1 MSDAVSGYLQQ
12 ISAAL
17 HGRKAV
23 EIAALIALPHSGF
36 TSDDRALASQVETST
51 DIAKTCYK
59 SLRVDQPLSEA
70 VSGRLSCLSALVRG
84 EYDTAY
90 KSIHA
95 AFNSLLDFMGG
106 NTDFPFL
113 AGMLARLASDLRI
126 IAAVADTHKAER
138 ERVSNPCLR
147 ECQNSITRGFTLI
160 AKDRLPITDPACK
173 KRYLFSITN
182 TLFKIY
188 FRLNTLQLMGKLIKL
203 VDSPSVMANLKAFPC
218 CDVVIYKFYVG
229 RLNMFEDRLE
239 DARECLRYALRYTPL
254 SQKKNRQLILS
265 SLVPIEMCQGIL
277 PNDALGKKYGLQ
289 VFTQLGNA
297 VRVGNLRDFNNLFEE
312 NKPSFIKLG
321 VYLVIEQLK
330 GMVYRNLFK
339 RFHVITDST
348 RISIET
354 FQAVLRWLGEDVE
367 VDEIECIL
375 ANLIFQNKVKG
386 YLSHQKRILVVG
398 KNDPFP
404 SASVIKRARPN

>member
-1 MSDAVSGYLQQ
+1 MSDALSAYLQHV
-12 ISAAL
+12 SAAL

-23 EIAALIALPHSGF
+23 EIAALISLPHTAF
-36 TSDDRALASQVETST
+36 TAEHRALATQVRANP
-51 DIAKTCYK
+51 DIARTCYK
-59 SLRVDQPLSEA
+59 SLQVDQPLAEA
-70 VSGRLSCLSALVRG
+70 VSGRLACLAALVRG
-84 EYDTAY
+84 EHDTAY
-90 KSIHA
+90 KVIHQ
-95 AFNSLLDFMGG
+95 AFNCLLEFMGA
-106 NTDFPFL
+106 NTEFPFL
-113 AGMLARLASDLRI
+113 AGVVARLASDLRVV
-126 IAAVADTHKAER
+126 AALADASKADR
-138 ERVSNPCLR
+138 ERLSSPSLR

-173 KRYLFSITN
+173 KRHLFSITN

-203 VDSPSVMANLKAFPC
+203 VDTPSVMASLKSFPL
-218 CDVVIYKFYVG
+218 CDVVMYKFYVG

-239 DARECLRYALRYTPL
+239 DARDCLRFALRYTPIA
-254 SQKKNRQLILS
+254 QVHNRQLILA
-265 SLVPIEMCQGIL
+265 SLVPIEMCQGIM
-277 PNDALGKKYGLQ
+277 PTAALGHKYGLQ
-289 VFTQLGNA
+289 TFTQLGNA
-297 VRVGNLRDFNNLFEE
+297 ARVGNLRDFNAIFEE
-312 NKPSFIKLG
+312 YKASFIKMG
-321 VYLVIEQLK
+321 IYLVVEQLK

-354 FQAVLRWLGEDVE
+354 FRAVASWLGEPLE

-404 SASVIKRARPN
+404 SASVVKRAKPN